1 MNTAYPGG
9 LSPIALFVY
18 NRPRHTQQTVDA
30 LLRNDLARESDLFVF
45 SDAPKRPEASD
56 AVQQVRDYVKTI
68 EGFRSVQTILRPRNF
83 GLSKSIITGTT
94 DLLNQYGRLIVL
106 EDDLVTSPTFLTY
119 MNDALE
125 KYAQDERVI
134 SIHGY
139 VYPTERSLPKL
150 FFLRGADC
158 WGWATWK
165 RGWQLFNADGKC
177 LLNELRRRELT
188 KIFDF
193 DNNYPYTKMLEDQTL
208 GKNDSW
214 AVRWYASA
222 FLAGKLT
229 LYPGQ
234 SLVHNVGNDDSGTH
248 CVASSSMDVVLNDSP
263 VELGPE
269 KVEESIEA
277 RHAFEAYFRK
287 NHTGLT
293 GRVIRK
299 IRSIAAKGRP

>member
-1 MNTAYPGG
+1 MSSTYPGG

-18 NRPRHTQQTVDA
+18 NRPWHTQQTVDA
-30 LLRNDLARESDLFVF
+30 LLKNGLARESDLFVF
-45 SDAPKRPEASD
+45 SDAPKRPEAAD
-56 AVQQVRDYVKTI
+56 AVQRVRDYLQTI
-68 EGFRSVQTILRPRNF
+68 EGFRSVQMILRPRNF

-94 DLLNQYGRLIVL
+94 DLLNQYGRVIVL
-106 EDDLVTSPTFLTY
+106 EDDLVTSPYFLTY
-119 MNDALE
+119 MNDALD

-139 VYPTERSLPKL
+139 AYPTERSLPNL

-177 LLNELRRRELT
+177 LLDELRRRKLT
-188 KIFDF
+188 KLFDF
-193 DNNYPYTKMLEDQTL
+193 DNTYPYTQMLEDQTF

-234 SLVHNVGNDDSGTH
+234 SLVHNIGNDDSGTH
-248 CVASSSMDVVLNDSP
+248 CGASNNMNVVLSASP
-263 VELGPE
+263 VELDRE
-269 KVEESIEA
+269 NVEESFEA
-277 RHAFEAYFRK
+277 RHAFKTYFRK
-287 NHTGLT
+287 HHTGLT
-293 GRVIRK
+293 GRVFRK
-299 IRSIAAKGRP
+299 IRTLTAERTS